1 MLILK
6 GKFLKSKFASTL
18 GALLMLAALA
28 WMGVAQ
34 VQAAPLQAGLP
45 RQASPDA
52 VAAEFYGWYLDTLDA
67 DQDPLSDRHATFNN
81 YVARELTARLSERLS
96 LSPSGGSAP
105 ATGAP
110 AADYFLQS
118 PGYQSAWRRHVAATV
133 VRQRGDGSDVI
144 VTLGGEEGAKRV
156 LALAM
161 VREAGSWKI
170 RQVVLAE
177 ARSSKSSLEQAGL

>member
-6 GKFLKSKFASTL
+6 GKFLKSKFAPLL
-18 GALLMLAALA
+18 GALLMLAALT
-28 WMGVAQ
+28 WMGVGQ
-34 VQAAPLQAGLP
+34 VQAGPLQAGPL

-52 VAAEFYGWYLDTLDA
+52 VATEFYGWYLDTLGA

-105 ATGAP
+105 AS
-110 AADYFLQS
+110 DYFLQS
-118 PGYQSAWRRHVAATV
+118 PGYQSAWRQHVAATT
-133 VRQRGDGSDVI
+133 VRQRGDGADVI
-144 VTLGGEEGAKRV
+144 VTLGSEEGAKRV

-177 ARSSKSSLEQAGL
+177 ARPAKSSAEQTAI

>member
-6 GKFLKSKFASTL
+6 GKFLTSKFSGLL

-34 VQAAPLQAGLP
+34 VQAAPL
-45 RQASPDA
+45 RQPMAPDA
-52 VAAEFYGWYLDTLDA
+52 VATEFYGWYLDTLAA

-81 YVARELTARLSERLS
+81 YVAKALTSRLIAQLNARLTARSTGRLPD
-96 LSPSGGSAP
+96 L
-105 ATGAP
+105 
-110 AADYFLQS
+110 DYFLQS
-118 PGYQSAWRRHVAATV
+118 PGYESAWRRHVAATT
-133 VRQRGDGSDVI
+133 VRQRGGSADVI
-144 VTLGGEEGAKRV
+144 VTLGEEGGAKRV

-161 VREAGSWKI
+161 VLEGGAWRI

-177 ARSSKSSLEQAGL
+177 ARPSGSSAHRSII

>member
-1 MLILK
+1 VLILK
-6 GKFLKSKFASTL
+6 GKFLVFKFPALL

-34 VQAAPLQAGLP
+34 VQAAPT
-45 RQASPDA
+45 RQMAPDA
-52 VAAEFYGWYLDTLDA
+52 VAAEFYGWYLDTLEA

-118 PGYQSAWRRHVAATV
+118 PGYQSAWRRHVAATT
-133 VRQRGDGSDVI
+133 VRQRGDGADVI
-144 VTLGGEEGAKRV
+144 VTLGSEEGAKRV

-177 ARSSKSSLEQAGL
+177 ARSSKSSLEQTGL